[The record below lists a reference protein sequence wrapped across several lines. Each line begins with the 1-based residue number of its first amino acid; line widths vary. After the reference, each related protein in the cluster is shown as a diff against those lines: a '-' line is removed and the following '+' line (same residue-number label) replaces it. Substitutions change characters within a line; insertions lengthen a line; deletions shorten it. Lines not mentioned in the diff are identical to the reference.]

1 MLQSPTTTW
10 GVQSFTLSILE
21 KKNRNTKQC
30 LRGERR
36 KLYQIQNPI
45 LQIYTPISTPLEVA
59 KIPTTKSFDHLSTPP
74 KKRKIPQNSTSSSH
88 QIAFLQQNLDHN
100 HKNLSC
106 NLPPL
111 QPSASSYGWPALYAS
126 VLLGAVFGLLSMFA
140 ALAVMLPA
148 TLVTWITIVVMLAF
162 FGKPRRTLVV
172 EGRKITRE
180 IFVIVIKILLKE
192 GNLVAAACAVLGYFA
207 LFRRSAEVIE

>member
-36 KLYQIQNPI
+36 KLYQIQNRI
-45 LQIYTPISTPLEVA
+45 LQIYTPISTPLEVE

-111 QPSASSYGWPALYAS
+111 HNQSPPR
-126 VLLGAVFGLLSMFA
+126 LS
-140 ALAVMLPA
+140 
-148 TLVTWITIVVMLAF
+148 
-162 FGKPRRTLVV
+162 
-172 EGRKITRE
+172 
-180 IFVIVIKILLKE
+180 KE
-192 GNLVAAACAVLGYFA
+192 GQHDHNSDPCDQG
-207 LFRRSAEVIE
+207 RRQHDCKSCKHGKQPKNCPKKHRGIKGRPPI